1 MIELIVLAVVF
12 LAVFGLIVAIA
23 AAVRDVS
30 SRRFN
35 MADRRLSLAADSSQ
49 IDAYYSQQ
57 DVHSGRLNKWFYD
70 LVNQSSVNFD
80 APTAIWLI
88 LGCGVVVAALFFVIW
103 ENLLAVAGGGL
114 LGILLPIVWLSF
126 QSWRRMRAIREILPE
141 ALQIVGDSVR
151 AGHSLEQSAEM
162 VATELRDPLSTEFAQ
177 CASQLK
183 LGNSPTAVMEK
194 MSQRIP
200 LPEFRIFA
208 TAVMVHQTAG
218 GNLALLAERLSHSA
232 RERQEFTGHVNAVT
246 AGSRLSALGMVFA
259 SVFAISALAWLEP
272 EYLRAFVNHPLGP
285 TLLAVAVGL
294 LLIGILWVWRLI
306 RVGY

>member
-12 LAVFGLIVAIA
+12 LAVFGLIIAIA
-23 AAVRDVS
+23 LAVRDLS
-30 SRRFN
+30 SRRYN
-35 MADRRLSLAADSSQ
+35 LADRRLGLDADASQ
-49 IDAYYSQQ
+49 IDAYYSEQ
-57 DVHSGRLNKWFYD
+57 DVHSGRINEWFYG
-70 LVNQSSVNFD
+70 LVNQSGVKFD

-103 ENLLAVAGGGL
+103 ENYLAVAGGGL
-114 LGILLPIVWLSF
+114 AGISLPVAWLSF
-126 QSWRRMRAIREILPE
+126 KSWRRMRSIRAILPE

-162 VATELRDPLSTEFAQ
+162 VATELRGPLADEFAQ

-183 LGNSPTAVMEK
+183 LGNSPTSVMDK

-200 LPEFRIFA
+200 LPEFRVFA

-246 AGSRLSALGMVFA
+246 AGSRLSAFGMVLA
-259 SVFAISALAWLEP
+259 SIIAMSALAWLEP
-272 EYLRAFVNHPLGP
+272 EYLRAFINHPMGP
-285 TLLAVAVGL
+285 TLLAVAIGL

-306 RVGY
+306 RVSY